1 MKTDKKQMIVFNVIP
16 IPILAIGLVLL
27 YITNLLEK
35 SIGHN
40 LLIDITG
47 TISIIFIVLYL
58 LSTIGFMINEIVYI
72 VSAFKKNEYNL
83 KFKVKSIVFSSIN
96 IIVYISFVLYILE
109 RGEGV

>member
-1 MKTDKKQMIVFNVIP
+1 MKTDKKQMIVFNVIS

-40 LLIDITG
+40 LLIDIIG

-58 LSTIGFMINEIVYI
+58 LSTIGFMVNEIVYI

-96 IIVYISFVLYILE
+96 IIVYISFILYILE
-109 RGEGV
+109 RGAGV

>member
-35 SIGHN
+35 SGHN
-40 LLIDITG
+40 LLIDIIG

-109 RGEGV
+109 KGEGV